1 MAKLWMGLDEYK
13 PTDLTKIQNEII
25 TTETNLLDKKLVQ
38 SSLTLLQNYED
49 LLPLKRLDTLRIAA
63 VSIGEDGSSFQ
74 KMLSNYAPVTHFSI
88 SEKATATEQAVL
100 LNRLSKF
107 NLVIASVH
115 KSNANA
121 WESYKIDKNVD
132 IFLQSIALQS
142 KVVLSVFFSGGFIRT
157 WK

>member
-25 TTETNLLDKKLVQ
+25 TTETKLLDKKLVQ

-74 KMLSNYAPVTHFSI
+74 KMLSNYAPIIHFSI
-88 SEKATATEQAVL
+88 SDKATVTEQAVL
-100 LNRLSKF
+100 L
-107 NLVIASVH
+107 
-115 KSNANA
+115 
-121 WESYKIDKNVD
+121 E
-132 IFLQSIALQS
+132 
-142 KVVLSVFFSGGFIRT
+142 
-157 WK
+157 